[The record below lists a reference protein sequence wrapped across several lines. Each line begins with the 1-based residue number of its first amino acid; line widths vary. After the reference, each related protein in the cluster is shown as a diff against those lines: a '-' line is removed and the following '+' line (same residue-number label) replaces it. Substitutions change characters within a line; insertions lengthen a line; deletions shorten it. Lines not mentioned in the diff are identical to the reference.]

1 MSQPPRPR
9 RAPGSVSRPGNHVIV
24 MFGATGDLARRKLL
38 PGLFRLAAAGLM
50 PDRDEIVGSA
60 RRSLTDE
67 QFRDLAGQ
75 AAAEFGNLTP
85 AGEAWQAFARR
96 LSFARAAEELFV
108 TKAAVAQ
115 QIRLLEDEIGAPLV
129 ERSGRGLRL
138 TESGAAGAAAL
149 ADGFAMLARGA
160 RAMREARGRGFLV
173 INSSASL

>member
-50 PDRDEIVGSA
+50 PDRYEIIGSA
-60 RRSLTDE
+60 RKGLTDE

-96 LSFARAAEELFV
+96 LTFASAAPGATDSLTAAIERAE
-108 TKAAVAQ
+108 
-115 QIRLLEDEIGAPLV
+115 REIG
-129 ERSGRGLRL
+129 GLPARL
-138 TESGAAGAAAL
+138 CHLAIPPAAFEPTVTMLGDA
-149 ADGFAMLARGA
+149 GLARGSSVKIG
-160 RAMREARGRGFLV
+160 RAHV
-173 INSSASL
+173 